1 MAWMKYA
8 YMLEIKNTDPNINS
22 DAAKIYA
29 MQLSAAMPLPQE
41 AENMSSI
48 TQCGEGYDLV
58 WKLEAAQKVLCN

>member
-29 MQLSAAMPLPQE
+29 M
-41 AENMSSI
+41 
-48 TQCGEGYDLV
+48 
-58 WKLEAAQKVLCN
+58 